1 MRRTDVKSAKK
12 TSTVKAQTGTKILIR
27 NVPFQA
33 TAEEITELFKYVF
46 INILKRRSKF
56 FYLFCFFSLS
66 FSLKYQ
72 SVRRVESGTIA

>member
-1 MRRTDVKSAKK
+1 MCRTDVKSAKK

-46 INILKRRSKF
+46 
-56 FYLFCFFSLS
+56 
-66 FSLKYQ
+66 
-72 SVRRVESGTIA
+72 